1 MLLQNNNQHKT
12 NNAHDLFFRE
22 SMQDIEIAKPL
33 ALLSIPFSVQ
43 KYLVWE
49 TLELVKDTWVDENLK
64 EYRSDI
70 IYRIKNL
77 KNNQWVYLLFEH
89 KSISDKD
96 VQFQLLS
103 YIVEIWKQHRK
114 QKVAGRLLPF
124 VIPIVISNCNGVCNF
139 DNSVKEM
146 VAIIEEGKEVVP
158 DFHFYKL
165 DLCFF
170 DPEKIEDGKL
180 KIFLLALKYSRNPDL
195 WRVLPWI
202 IRRSE
207 ELQKDQKWQYDYL
220 KVVLL
225 YLMSV
230 IKKKQIHRFKEI
242 VSKEHS
248 EGMGYMET
256 IADAFR
262 EEERLKREK
271 AERIVAELRKEIKL
285 KDSELDKKV
294 SVIEQKDTELEK
306 KNEQLVKTKE
316 QMVKRML
323 ENGLDFQLI
332 RKITGLSIEKIEQIQ
347 KTDN

>member
-1 MLLQNNNQHKT
+1 
-12 NNAHDLFFRE
+12 
-22 SMQDIEIAKPL
+22 
-33 ALLSIPFSVQ
+33 
-43 KYLVWE
+43 
-49 TLELVKDTWVDENLK
+49 
-64 EYRSDI
+64 
-70 IYRIKNL
+70 
-77 KNNQWVYLLFEH
+77 
-89 KSISDKD
+89 
-96 VQFQLLS
+96 
-103 YIVEIWKQHRK
+103 
-114 QKVAGRLLPF
+114 
-124 VIPIVISNCNGVCNF
+124 
-139 DNSVKEM
+139 
-146 VAIIEEGKEVVP
+146 
-158 DFHFYKL
+158 L

-170 DPEKIEDGKL
+170 DLEKIEDGKL

-271 AERIVAELRKEIKL
+271 AERIVAELRKEIK
-285 KDSELDKKV
+285 
-294 SVIEQKDTELEK
+294 QKNSELEK
-306 KNEQLVKTKE
+306 KDEQLVR
-316 QMVKRML
+316 RML